1 MSDSEDV
8 FPRETPNGQRPD
20 RWTETPFSEEA
31 QAIVKAIRKRESDD
45 VLQGH
50 MNAIRQLAE
59 ERGDADPLIPAT
71 DAFVTS
77 LCFVGAK
84 SLSHVLSCID
94 RCKDRLV
101 DVGGQSDAARKQI
114 VTSVLAYWHD
124 HAGVGVNIVD
134 KLLNYTLLTP
144 TSVIEWAL
152 LDHVD
157 GGAAL
162 ARSHVYE
169 MVSMTVSKVANRVRQ
184 VLGSRLEPG
193 LPSEQAQILDDT
205 LQTERAAQSRLFAV
219 IEHALVVFAEGDN
232 SGKDDVMDASHA
244 NNNNDNHDDDN
255 NDNDGTSRS
264 SPDKALIRDWAARW
278 LRVFRR
284 RCAVE
289 EAFYNNELAAAA
301 AEGLLDG
308 GGNGNVDGGGG
319 GGVDDDAA
327 QMEDVDAGRMEGVD
341 EGMEGGDVGGGV
353 AGDEI

>member
-1 MSDSEDV
+1 MD
-8 FPRETPNGQRPD
+8 RGLTAD
-20 RWTETPFSEEA
+20 RWTETPFREEA
-31 QAIVKAIRKRESDD
+31 QAIFQAIRKRESDD

-59 ERGDADPLIPAT
+59 ERGIADPLIPAT

-101 DVGGQSDAARKQI
+101 DVGSQSDAARKQI
-114 VTSVLAYWHD
+114 ITSVLAYWHD
-124 HAGVGVNIVD
+124 HPGVGVNIVD

-144 TSVIEWAL
+144 TSVVEWAL
-152 LDHVD
+152 VDHVD

-193 LPSEQAQILDDT
+193 LPSEQAQLLDDT
-205 LQTERAAQSRLFAV
+205 LQRERAAQSRLFGV
-219 IEHALVVFAEGDN
+219 IEQALIGFAEAG
-232 SGKDDVMDASHA
+232 SSKDDMIEVI
-244 NNNNDNHDDDN
+244 DNDDD
-255 NDNDGTSRS
+255 DDDTSRS
-264 SPDKALIRDWAARW
+264 PNRALIRDWAVRW

-289 EAFYNNELAAAA
+289 EAFFTNEFAAAAA

-308 GGNGNVDGGGG
+308 DGDGVNVDAGH
-319 GGVDDDAA
+319 V
-327 QMEDVDAGRMEGVD
+327 EDVDAGRMEGVD
-341 EGMEGGDVGGGV
+341 EGPTGGDVGDGV
-353 AGDEI
+353 DDGAAGVVAADEV